1 MKKILIISL
10 IALNAALLAALMFGS
25 ATQPAHAQVIGG
37 GTDYIMI
44 PVTMN
49 YDSDGMVIIDIGQQ
63 KLTAIRLDQKSQ
75 QAVVF
80 RIGRQ
85 LSSDFQT
92 GGAPTG
98 RQR

>member
-1 MKKILIISL
+1 MKKKLIISL
-10 IALNAALLAALMFGS
+10 IALNAALLAALMFS
-25 ATQPAHAQVIGG
+25 AATQPVHAQVIGG

-44 PVTMN
+44 PVMMN
-49 YDSDGMVIIDIGQQ
+49 VNSDGMAIIDIGQQ

-75 QAVVF
+75 QAVIF
-80 RIGRQ
+80 RMGRQ

-98 RQR
+98 R